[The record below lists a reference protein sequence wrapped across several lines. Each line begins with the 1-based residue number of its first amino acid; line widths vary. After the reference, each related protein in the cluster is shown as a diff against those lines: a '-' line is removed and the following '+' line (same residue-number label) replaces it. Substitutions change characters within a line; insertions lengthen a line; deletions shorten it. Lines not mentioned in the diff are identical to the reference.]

1 MRLICHLL
9 HWHICMKILSLR
21 TREGSITT
29 SALHAETVTPKSL
42 QHFTNLRVID
52 GSTSLWMTF
61 YERIVF
67 FVAMPDRDE
76 PLCRKNMFI
85 KFDHP
90 TFESARFQCFPLKVK
105 TQKSS
110 RTHQQIAEV
119 REIMAESCKKGQ
131 HKSYRNLSWIAK
143 ALRDFQLIPV
153 FLGPWWY
160 DPSYSVANRLMDGG
174 DCGQAKGRMPRK
186 ARVWSHGVCL
196 TKWFSH
202 DLSHVHI
209 LTTVTGL
216 W

>member
-76 PLCRKNMFI
+76 HLCRKNMFI

-90 TFESARFQCFPLKVK
+90 TFESARFQCLPLKVK

-119 REIMAESCKKGQ
+119 QNIMAESCKKVQ
-131 HKSYRNLSWIAK
+131 HKSYRNL
-143 ALRDFQLIPV
+143 
-153 FLGPWWY
+153 LG
-160 DPSYSVANRLMDGG
+160 
-174 DCGQAKGRMPRK
+174 
-186 ARVWSHGVCL
+186 
-196 TKWFSH
+196 
-202 DLSHVHI
+202 
-209 LTTVTGL
+209 
-216 W
+216 

>member
-1 MRLICHLL
+1 MNTSLL
-9 HWHICMKILSLR
+9 QSWGWSA
-21 TREGSITT
+21 TSFTGT
-29 SALHAETVTPKSL
+29 SAWRSCRCAPGKEASPPVHCTLKRSPQKA
-42 QHFTNLRVID
+42 F
-52 GSTSLWMTF
+52 STSQTSEWLTDQLRFGWHFMRELSSLLRCPTEMNPF
-61 YERIVF
+61 AGRICLSNLIIQHLNQ
-67 FVAMPDRDE
+67 P
-76 PLCRKNMFI
+76 
-85 KFDHP
+85 
-90 TFESARFQCFPLKVK
+90 
-105 TQKSS
+105 QKSS